1 MTTGL
6 QLALLAGALMGAGV
20 ALLAWQLVPAQPDLA
35 DALARLD
42 PKSPVAVS
50 MVDEASGDARER
62 LGRWALR
69 TMPPRVWGTVPVAD
83 LAALR
88 MPLSRYYGEKVMYF
102 LFGVLIAPL
111 FGAFLALLG
120 WSVPVVIPAGAS
132 LALGVGMFLL
142 PNHNVRDEAKRA
154 REDFRRALVAYYEL
168 VAMERMGGSGHRQA
182 LMNAAGVGDSW
193 IFRRLREE
201 LARSAWAGLGP
212 WDVLKQMGD
221 DLDVTE
227 LGELAQAMELSGAE
241 GTQVAATLR
250 ARAGSLR
257 AALLSE
263 DMGRA
268 NEVGERM
275 SIPMSLLGV
284 IFMAILVCPALL
296 RMMTSG

>member
-1 MTTGL
+1 
-6 QLALLAGALMGAGV
+6 
-20 ALLAWQLVPAQPDLA
+20 
-35 DALARLD
+35 
-42 PKSPVAVS
+42 
-50 MVDEASGDARER
+50 
-62 LGRWALR
+62 
-69 TMPPRVWGTVPVAD
+69 
-83 LAALR
+83 
-88 MPLSRYYGEKVMYF
+88 
-102 LFGVLIAPL
+102 
-111 FGAFLALLG
+111 
-120 WSVPVVIPAGAS
+120 
-132 LALGVGMFLL
+132 
-142 PNHNVRDEAKRA
+142 
-154 REDFRRALVAYYEL
+154 
-168 VAMERMGGSGHRQA
+168 
-182 LMNAAGVGDSW
+182 MNAAGVGDSW